1 MVKVTI
7 IGRVSDGMP
16 LAQGPRHVVHEENDV
31 LTTYKQQAEFILK
44 EISLKALP
52 SSKMTIL
59 VDHHCFKY
67 FYPLINF
74 YISFLYAYFVLCIL
88 PGVCFTFHN
97 YLFKMCLYFA
107 TPYFSYMVENGICY
121 LTLCESSYPRKLAF
135 HYLQDLQQELERLDR
150 NLTDRIR
157 KPYTFIK
164 LDTIIGNIRKQY
176 VDTRTQANLSK
187 LNARC
192 QKDLNIGTEELSL
205 ITERRRRVEM
215 VERMMEAHIST
226 SPVWD
231 SKRLE
236 IIALKWTPITIL
248 LVVASVLLWTGLVL
262 QDDFR

>member
-16 LAQGPRHVVHEENDV
+16 LAQGPRHVVHHDDV

-44 EISLKALP
+44 EISLQALP
-52 SSKMTIL
+52 SSNMTIL
-59 VDHHCFKY
+59 VDHQYCF
-67 FYPLINF
+67 N
-74 YISFLYAYFVLCIL
+74 
-88 PGVCFTFHN
+88 
-97 YLFKMCLYFA
+97 
-107 TPYFSYMVENGICY
+107 YMVENGICY

-135 HYLQDLQQELERLDR
+135 HYLQDLRQEFERLDR
-150 NLTDRIR
+150 SLVDRVT

-164 LDTIIGNIRKQY
+164 LDTIIGNITKQY

-187 LNARC
+187 LNAHR
-192 QKDLNIGTEELSL
+192 QKDLVIGTQELSL

-215 VERMMEAHIST
+215 IERMMEAHIST
-226 SPVWD
+226 SPIWE

-248 LVVASVLLWTGLVL
+248 LIVTGVLVWTGLIL

>member
-16 LAQGPRHVVHEENDV
+16 LAQGPRLHEENNDV
-31 LTTYKQQAEFILK
+31 LTTYKKQAEFILK
-44 EISLKALP
+44 EISLQALP
-52 SSKMTIL
+52 SNKMTIL
-59 VDHHCFKY
+59 LDHHCF
-67 FYPLINF
+67 N
-74 YISFLYAYFVLCIL
+74 
-88 PGVCFTFHN
+88 
-97 YLFKMCLYFA
+97 
-107 TPYFSYMVENGICY
+107 YMVENGICY

-135 HYLQDLQQELERLDR
+135 HYLQDLQQEFERLDSS
-150 NLTDRIR
+150 LVDRIT

-187 LNARC
+187 LNAHR
-192 QKDLNIGTEELSL
+192 QKDLDIATEELSL
-205 ITERRRRVEM
+205 ITERRRRIEM
-215 VERMMEAHIST
+215 MERMMEAHIST
-226 SPVWD
+226 SPIWE

-248 LVVASVLLWTGLVL
+248 LVVASVLLWTGLIL

>member
-16 LAQGPRHVVHEENDV
+16 LAQGPRLHEENNDV
-31 LTTYKQQAEFILK
+31 LATYKKQAEFILK
-44 EISLKALP
+44 EISLQALP
-52 SSKMTIL
+52 SNKMIIL
-59 VDHHCFKY
+59 VDHHCF
-67 FYPLINF
+67 N
-74 YISFLYAYFVLCIL
+74 
-88 PGVCFTFHN
+88 
-97 YLFKMCLYFA
+97 
-107 TPYFSYMVENGICY
+107 YMVENGICY

-135 HYLQDLQQELERLDR
+135 HYLQDLQQEFERLDSSPV
-150 NLTDRIR
+150 DRIT

-187 LNARC
+187 LNAHR
-192 QKDLNIGTEELSL
+192 QKELDIATEELSL
-205 ITERRRRVEM
+205 ITERRRRVAM
-215 VERMMEAHIST
+215 MERMMEAHIST
-226 SPVWD
+226 SPVWE

-248 LVVASVLLWTGLVL
+248 LVVASVLLWTGLIL

>member
-31 LTTYKQQAEFILK
+31 LTSYKQQAEFILK

-59 VDHHCFKY
+59 VDHHCF
-67 FYPLINF
+67 N
-74 YISFLYAYFVLCIL
+74 
-88 PGVCFTFHN
+88 
-97 YLFKMCLYFA
+97 
-107 TPYFSYMVENGICY
+107 YMVENGICY

>member
-16 LAQGPRHVVHEENDV
+16 LAQGQRLHEENNDV
-31 LTTYKQQAEFILK
+31 LTTYKKQAEFILK
-44 EISLKALP
+44 EISLQALP

-59 VDHHCFKY
+59 VDHHCF
-67 FYPLINF
+67 N
-74 YISFLYAYFVLCIL
+74 
-88 PGVCFTFHN
+88 
-97 YLFKMCLYFA
+97 
-107 TPYFSYMVENGICY
+107 YMVENGICY

-135 HYLQDLQQELERLDR
+135 HYLQDLQQEFERLDSS
-150 NLTDRIR
+150 LVDRIT

-187 LNARC
+187 LNAHR
-192 QKDLNIGTEELSL
+192 QKELEIAAEELSL

-215 VERMMEAHIST
+215 MERKMEAHIST
-226 SPVWD
+226 SPVWQ

-248 LVVASVLLWTGLVL
+248 IVVASVLLWTGLIL

>member
-1 MVKVTI
+1 
-7 IGRVSDGMP
+7 MP
-16 LAQGPRHVVHEENDV
+16 LAQGPRFHVENDV

-44 EISLKALP
+44 EISLRALP
-52 SSKMTIL
+52 SSRMTIL
-59 VDHHCFKY
+59 VDHHCF
-67 FYPLINF
+67 N
-74 YISFLYAYFVLCIL
+74 YI
-88 PGVCFTFHN
+88 
-97 YLFKMCLYFA
+97 
-107 TPYFSYMVENGICY
+107 VENGICY

-135 HYLQDLQQELERLDR
+135 HYLQDLQQEFERLDSS
-150 NLTDRIR
+150 LVDRIT

-187 LNARC
+187 LSVHR
-192 QKDLNIGTEELSL
+192 QKDLDIGTEELSL

-226 SPVWD
+226 SPVWE

-248 LVVASVLLWTGLVL
+248 LVVGSVLLWTGLIL

>member
-7 IGRVSDGMP
+7 IGRLSDGMP
-16 LAQGPRHVVHEENDV
+16 LAQGPRSHVVHEENNDV
-31 LTTYKQQAEFILK
+31 LTTYKKQAEFILK
-44 EISLKALP
+44 EISLRALP

-59 VDHHCFKY
+59 VDHHCF
-67 FYPLINF
+67 N
-74 YISFLYAYFVLCIL
+74 
-88 PGVCFTFHN
+88 
-97 YLFKMCLYFA
+97 
-107 TPYFSYMVENGICY
+107 YMVENGICY

-135 HYLQDLQQELERLDR
+135 HYLQDLQQEFERLDSS
-150 NLTDRIR
+150 LVDRIT

-187 LNARC
+187 LNAHR
-192 QKDLNIGTEELSL
+192 QKDLDIATEELSL
-205 ITERRRRVEM
+205 ITERRRRVDM
-215 VERMMEAHIST
+215 MERMMEAHIST
-226 SPVWD
+226 SPIWE

-248 LVVASVLLWTGLVL
+248 LVVASVLLWTGFIL

>member
-16 LAQGPRHVVHEENDV
+16 LAQGPRHVVNEENDV

-44 EISLKALP
+44 EISLQALP

-59 VDHHCFKY
+59 VDHHCF
-67 FYPLINF
+67 N
-74 YISFLYAYFVLCIL
+74 YI
-88 PGVCFTFHN
+88 
-97 YLFKMCLYFA
+97 
-107 TPYFSYMVENGICY
+107 VENGICF
-121 LTLCESSYPRKLAF
+121 LTLFESSYPRKLAF
-135 HYLQDLQQELERLDR
+135 HYLQDLQLEFERLDR
-150 NLTDRIR
+150 SLADRIT

-187 LNARC
+187 LNAHR
-192 QKDLNIGTEELSL
+192 QKDVDIRTEELSL
-205 ITERRRRVEM
+205 ITERRRRAEM
-215 VERMMEAHIST
+215 IERMTEAHIST
-226 SPVWD
+226 SPIWG

-236 IIALKWTPITIL
+236 IIALKWTPVTIL
-248 LVVASVLLWTGLVL
+248 LVVASALLWTGLIL

>member
-59 VDHHCFKY
+59 VDHHCF
-67 FYPLINF
+67 N
-74 YISFLYAYFVLCIL
+74 
-88 PGVCFTFHN
+88 
-97 YLFKMCLYFA
+97 
-107 TPYFSYMVENGICY
+107 YMVENGICY

-192 QKDLNIGTEELSL
+192 QKDLNIETEELSL

-231 SKRLE
+231 SNRLE

>member
-59 VDHHCFKY
+59 VDHHCF
-67 FYPLINF
+67 N
-74 YISFLYAYFVLCIL
+74 
-88 PGVCFTFHN
+88 
-97 YLFKMCLYFA
+97 
-107 TPYFSYMVENGICY
+107 YMVENGICY

>member
-59 VDHHCFKY
+59 VDHHCF
-67 FYPLINF
+67 N
-74 YISFLYAYFVLCIL
+74 
-88 PGVCFTFHN
+88 
-97 YLFKMCLYFA
+97 
-107 TPYFSYMVENGICY
+107 YMVENGICY

-205 ITERRRRVEM
+205 ITERRRRVANKQ
-215 VERMMEAHIST
+215 EALIL
-226 SPVWD
+226 P
-231 SKRLE
+231 LGIQ

>member
-16 LAQGPRHVVHEENDV
+16 LAQGPRLHEENNDV
-31 LTTYKQQAEFILK
+31 LTTYKKQAEFILK
-44 EISLKALP
+44 EISLQALP

-59 VDHHCFKY
+59 VDHHSFNSFTNTFTLAITLFTIVSLFCY
-67 FYPLINF
+67 FI
-74 YISFLYAYFVLCIL
+74 
-88 PGVCFTFHN
+88 
-97 YLFKMCLYFA
+97 
-107 TPYFSYMVENGICY
+107 FSYMVANGICY
-121 LTLCESSYPRKLAF
+121 LMLCESSYPRKLAF
-135 HYLQDLQQELERLDR
+135 HYLQDLQQEFERLDSS
-150 NLTDRIR
+150 LVDRIT

-164 LDTIIGNIRKQY
+164 LDNIIGNIRKQY

-187 LNARC
+187 LNAHR
-192 QKDLNIGTEELSL
+192 QKELDIATEELSL

-215 VERMMEAHIST
+215 MERMMEAHIST
-226 SPVWD
+226 SPVWE

-248 LVVASVLLWTGLVL
+248 LVVASVLLWTGLIL

>member
-59 VDHHCFKY
+59 VDHHCF
-67 FYPLINF
+67 N
-74 YISFLYAYFVLCIL
+74 
-88 PGVCFTFHN
+88 FTFHN

>member
-16 LAQGPRHVVHEENDV
+16 LAQGPRLHEENNDV
-31 LTTYKQQAEFILK
+31 LTTYKKQAEFILK
-44 EISLKALP
+44 EIYLQALP

-59 VDHHCFKY
+59 VDHHCF
-67 FYPLINF
+67 
-74 YISFLYAYFVLCIL
+74 
-88 PGVCFTFHN
+88 N
-97 YLFKMCLYFA
+97 Y
-107 TPYFSYMVENGICY
+107 TVENGICY

-135 HYLQDLQQELERLDR
+135 HYLQDLQQEFERLDSS
-150 NLTDRIR
+150 LVDRIT

-164 LDTIIGNIRKQY
+164 LDTVIGNIRKQY

-187 LNARC
+187 LNSHR
-192 QKDLNIGTEELSL
+192 QKELDIATEELSL

-215 VERMMEAHIST
+215 MERMMEAHIST
-226 SPVWD
+226 SPVWE

-248 LVVASVLLWTGLVL
+248 LVVASVLLWTCLIL

>member
-16 LAQGPRHVVHEENDV
+16 LAQGPRLHEENNDV
-31 LTTYKQQAEFILK
+31 LTTHKKQAEFILK
-44 EISLKALP
+44 EISLQALP

-59 VDHHCFKY
+59 VDHHCF
-67 FYPLINF
+67 N
-74 YISFLYAYFVLCIL
+74 
-88 PGVCFTFHN
+88 
-97 YLFKMCLYFA
+97 
-107 TPYFSYMVENGICY
+107 YMVENGICY

-135 HYLQDLQQELERLDR
+135 HYLQDLQQEFERLDSS
-150 NLTDRIR
+150 LVDRIT

-187 LNARC
+187 LNAHR
-192 QKDLNIGTEELSL
+192 QKELDIATEELSL
-205 ITERRRRVEM
+205 IKERRRRVEM
-215 VERMMEAHIST
+215 MERMMEAHIST
-226 SPVWD
+226 SPVWE

-248 LVVASVLLWTGLVL
+248 LVVASVLLWTGLIL

>member
-16 LAQGPRHVVHEENDV
+16 LAQGPRLHEENNDV
-31 LTTYKQQAEFILK
+31 LTTYKKQAEFILK
-44 EISLKALP
+44 EISLHALP

-59 VDHHCFKY
+59 VDHHCF
-67 FYPLINF
+67 N
-74 YISFLYAYFVLCIL
+74 
-88 PGVCFTFHN
+88 
-97 YLFKMCLYFA
+97 
-107 TPYFSYMVENGICY
+107 YMVENGICY
-121 LTLCESSYPRKLAF
+121 LTICESSYPRKLAF
-135 HYLQDLQQELERLDR
+135 HYLQDLQQEFERLDSS
-150 NLTDRIR
+150 LVDRIT

-187 LNARC
+187 LNAHR
-192 QKDLNIGTEELSL
+192 QKELDIATEELSL
-205 ITERRRRVEM
+205 IKERRRRVEM
-215 VERMMEAHIST
+215 MERMMEAHIST
-226 SPVWD
+226 SPVWE

-248 LVVASVLLWTGLVL
+248 LVVASVLLWTGLIL

>member
-16 LAQGPRHVVHEENDV
+16 LAQGPRLHEENNDV
-31 LTTYKQQAEFILK
+31 LTTYKKQAEFILK
-44 EISLKALP
+44 EISLQALP

-59 VDHHCFKY
+59 VDHH
-67 FYPLINF
+67 
-74 YISFLYAYFVLCIL
+74 SF
-88 PGVCFTFHN
+88 N
-97 YLFKMCLYFA
+97 
-107 TPYFSYMVENGICY
+107 YMVANGICY
-121 LTLCESSYPRKLAF
+121 LMLCESSYPRKLAF
-135 HYLQDLQQELERLDR
+135 HYLQDLQQEFERLDSS
-150 NLTDRIR
+150 LVDRIT

-164 LDTIIGNIRKQY
+164 LDNIIGNIRKQY

-187 LNARC
+187 LNAHR
-192 QKDLNIGTEELSL
+192 QKELDIATEELSL

-215 VERMMEAHIST
+215 MERMMEAHIST
-226 SPVWD
+226 SPVWE

-248 LVVASVLLWTGLVL
+248 LVVASVLLWTGLIL